1 MSQTIA
7 NLKNAANNLVIAPAT
22 PDRDARLNQGNQKG
36 SVLSTFVPTGL
47 GMFGSPYSVAD
58 ALKGPPQIGVKAG
71 DSMSDVVDAV
81 AGVAYYIDQIGFG
94 ESSNPLTDNPTMNLK
109 PLGVN
114 YFMETGTTC
123 SNGAQMWEYM
133 QGITEGNAFGDH
145 MKDVMKE
152 MGLPGL
158 RGLAPGMIEDAERA
172 LNPEPLMKAL
182 FGSGYPRC
190 KEVTMQVGDALGKI
204 KGPDGTPWIA
214 DPDTAF
220 QQDGLYYQKRWVYD
234 SDMSHDQWNNDK
246 KTMDFNGDP
255 LKKSKEKFQG
265 YITHPASMI
274 TVGVLC
280 LLAYAYVMKKR

>member
-1 MSQTIA
+1 MSQYLA
-7 NLKNAANNLVIAPAT
+7 DLKNTANNLVTGTAT

-36 SVLSTFVPTGL
+36 SVLATFVPTGM
-47 GMFGSPYSVAD
+47 GMFGSPYSPAD
-58 ALKGPPQIGVKAG
+58 ALKAPPQIGVKAG

-133 QGITEGNAFGDH
+133 QGITEVNAFGDH

-190 KEVTMQVGDALGKI
+190 KEVTMQVGDALGNI

-214 DPDTAF
+214 DPDSAF

-234 SDMSHDQWNNDK
+234 SDMSRDEWNRDK
-246 KTMDFNGDP
+246 KTMDFDGKP
-255 LKKSKEKFQG
+255 LSTEKFQG

-280 LLAYAYVMKKR
+280 LLAFTFVMKKR

>member
-1 MSQTIA
+1 MSQSLA
-7 NLKNAANNLVIAPAT
+7 NLKNAANNLVTGTAT
-22 PDRDARLNQGNQKG
+22 PDRDARLHQGNQKG
-36 SVLSTFVPTGL
+36 GVLSTFVPTGM
-47 GMFGSPYSVAD
+47 GMFGSPYSPAD
-58 ALKGPPQIGVKAG
+58 ALKAPPQIGVKAG

-190 KEVTMQVGDALGKI
+190 KEVTMQVGDALGNI

-214 DPDTAF
+214 DPDSAF
-220 QQDGLYYQKRWVYD
+220 QQDDGLYYQKRWVYD
-234 SDMSHDQWNNDK
+234 SDMSRDEWNRDK
-246 KTMDFNGDP
+246 KTMDFDGKP
-255 LKKSKEKFQG
+255 LSTEKFQG

>member
-1 MSQTIA
+1 MSQYLA
-7 NLKNAANNLVIAPAT
+7 DLKNTANNLVAGTAT

-36 SVLSTFVPTGL
+36 SVLATFVPTGM
-47 GMFGSPYSVAD
+47 GMFGSPYSPAD
-58 ALKGPPQIGVKAG
+58 ALKAPPQIGVKAG

-190 KEVTMQVGDALGKI
+190 KEVTMQVGDALGNI

-214 DPDTAF
+214 DPDSAF

-234 SDMSHDQWNNDK
+234 SDMSRDEWNRDK
-246 KTMDFNGDP
+246 KTMDFDGKP
-255 LKKSKEKFQG
+255 LSTEKFQG

-280 LLAYAYVMKKR
+280 LLAFTFVMKKR

>member
-1 MSQTIA
+1 MSQYLT
-7 NLKNAANNLVIAPAT
+7 NLKNQANNLVKGPSK
-22 PDRDARLNQGNQKG
+22 PDALHQGNQKG
-36 SVLSTFVPTGL
+36 GVLSTLVPTGM
-47 GMFGSPYSVAD
+47 GMFGSPYSAAD
-58 ALKGPPQIGVKAG
+58 ALKGPPQIGVRAG

-94 ESSNPLTDNPTMNLK
+94 ESSNPLTNNPTMDLK

-114 YFMETGTTC
+114 YFMETGIKC

-133 QGITEGNAFGDH
+133 RGITEGNAFGEH
-145 MKDVMKE
+145 IKEVMSE

-182 FGSGYPRC
+182 FGSGYSLC
-190 KEVTMQVGDALGKI
+190 EEVTLPVGDARGKI
-204 KGPDGTPWIA
+204 YGDDGTPWIA
-214 DPDTAF
+214 NPETAF
-220 QQDGLYYQKRWVYD
+220 QQDGQTVQKRWVYKKD
-234 SDMSHDQWNNDK
+234 LTREQWNNSA
-246 KTMDFNGDP
+246 KTMDFDGNP
-255 LKKSKEKFQG
+255 LNSNERFQG

-280 LLAYAYVMKKR
+280 LLAYTYVMKKR

>member
-1 MSQTIA
+1 MSKSLA
-7 NLKNAANNLVIAPAT
+7 DLKSVANNSVTGTAKPNALE
-22 PDRDARLNQGNQKG
+22 QGNQKG
-36 SVLSTFVPTGL
+36 GILSTFVPTGM
-47 GMFGSPYSVAD
+47 GMFGSPYSAAD

-94 ESSNPLTDNPTMNLK
+94 ESSNPLTNNSTMDLK

-114 YFMETGTTC
+114 YFMETGIKC

-133 QGITEGNAFGDH
+133 RGITEGNAFGEH
-145 MKDVMKE
+145 MKTVMHE

-158 RGLAPGMIEDAERA
+158 KGLAPGMIEDAERA

-182 FGSGYPRC
+182 FGSGYSEC
-190 KEVTMQVGDALGKI
+190 QEVTLPVGDARGQI
-204 KGPDGTPWIA
+204 YGDDGTPWIA
-214 DPDTAF
+214 NPKTAF
-220 QQDGLYYQKRWVYD
+220 IQDGQRVQKRWVYKND
-234 SDMSHDQWNNDK
+234 LSRDQWNNTK

-255 LKKSKEKFQG
+255 VTSDKFQG

-280 LLAYAYVMKKR
+280 LLAYAFVMKKR

>member
-1 MSQTIA
+1 MLT
-7 NLKNAANNLVIAPAT
+7 NLKNRANNLVKSPDT
-22 PDRDARLNQGNQKG
+22 PDRNDRLQQGNQKG
-36 SVLSTFVPTGL
+36 GVLSTMVPTGL

-94 ESSNPLTDNPTMNLK
+94 ESSNPLTNNSTMDLK

-114 YFMETGTTC
+114 YFMETGVTC

-133 QGITEGNAFGDH
+133 RGITEGNAFGDH
-145 MKDVMKE
+145 MKDVMHD

-182 FGSGYPRC
+182 FGSGYSQC
-190 KEVTMQVGDALGKI
+190 KEVTMQVGDARGNI
-204 KGPDGTPWIA
+204 KGDDGTSWIA

-220 QQDGLYYQKRWVYD
+220 KQDDGLYYQKRWVYE
-234 SDMSHDQWNNDK
+234 SDMTKDQWNNTK
-246 KTMDFNGDP
+246 KTMNFNGKP
-255 LKKSKEKFQG
+255 LTSKETFQG

-280 LLAYAYVMKKR
+280 LIAYAYVMKKR

>member
-1 MSQTIA
+1 
-7 NLKNAANNLVIAPAT
+7 
-22 PDRDARLNQGNQKG
+22 
-36 SVLSTFVPTGL
+36 
-47 GMFGSPYSVAD
+47 MFGSPYSVAD

-190 KEVTMQVGDALGKI
+190 KEVTMQVGDALGNI

-214 DPDTAF
+214 DPNTAF
-220 QQDGLYYQKRWVYD
+220 QQDDGLYYQKRWVYD
-234 SDMSHDQWNNDK
+234 SDMSHDEWTNDK
-246 KTMDFNGDP
+246 KTMDFNGD
-255 LKKSKEKFQG
+255 LLKSKEKFQG

>member
-1 MSQTIA
+1 MSQYLT
-7 NLKNAANNLVIAPAT
+7 NLENEANNLVKGSAK
-22 PDRDARLNQGNQKG
+22 PDGLHQGNQVG
-36 SVLSTFVPTGL
+36 GVLSTLVPSGM

-58 ALKGPPQIGVKAG
+58 AVKGPPQIGVKAG

-94 ESSNPLTDNPTMNLK
+94 ESSNPLTNNPTMDLR

-114 YFMETGTTC
+114 YFMETGITC

-133 QGITEGNAFGDH
+133 RGITEGNAFGDH
-145 MKDVMKE
+145 MKDVMHE

-182 FGSGYPRC
+182 FGSGYPQC
-190 KEVTMQVGDALGKI
+190 KEVTLPVGDSWGRIAGD
-204 KGPDGTPWIA
+204 DGTSWIA
-214 DPDTAF
+214 NPETAF
-220 QQDGLYYQKRWVYD
+220 QQDDGLYYQKRWVYD
-234 SDMSHDQWNNDK
+234 KDLSRDQWDNTA
-246 KTMDFNGDP
+246 KTMNFDGDP
-255 LKKSKEKFQG
+255 RKPKEKFQG

-280 LLAYAYVMKKR
+280 LLAFTFVMKKR

>member
-1 MSQTIA
+1 MSQILT
-7 NLKNAANNLVIAPAT
+7 NLKNEANNSVKGPAT
-22 PDRDARLNQGNQKG
+22 TDGLHQGNQKG
-36 SVLSTFVPTGL
+36 PVLGTLVPTGL
-47 GMFGSPYSVAD
+47 GMFGSPYSSAD

-71 DSMSDVVDAV
+71 DSISDVVDAV

-94 ESSNPLTDNPTMNLK
+94 ESSNPLTNNPTMDLK

-114 YFMETGTTC
+114 YFMETGVKC

-182 FGSGYPRC
+182 FGSGYAQC
-190 KEVTMQVGDALGKI
+190 KEVTMKVGDARGKI
-204 KGPDGTPWIA
+204 YGDDGTPWIA
-214 DPDTAF
+214 NPKTAF
-220 QQDGLYYQKRWVYD
+220 QQDDGLYYQKRWVYD
-234 SDMSHDQWNNDK
+234 KDLTRDQWDNSA
-246 KTMDFNGDP
+246 KTMDFDGKP
-255 LKKSKEKFQG
+255 LKSKETFQG

-280 LLAYAYVMKKR
+280 LLAFTFVMKKR

>member
-1 MSQTIA
+1 MSQYLT
-7 NLKNAANNLVIAPAT
+7 NLENEANNLVKGPAK
-22 PDRDARLNQGNQKG
+22 PDGLHQGNQVG
-36 SVLSTFVPTGL
+36 GVLSTLVPSGM

-94 ESSNPLTDNPTMNLK
+94 ESSNPLTNNPTMDLH

-114 YFMETGTTC
+114 YFMETGITC

-133 QGITEGNAFGDH
+133 KGITEGNAFGDH
-145 MKDVMKE
+145 MKDVMHE
-152 MGLPGL
+152 MGLPAL
-158 RGLAPGMIEDAERA
+158 KGLAPGMIEDAERA

-182 FGSGYPRC
+182 FGSGYPQC
-190 KEVTMQVGDALGKI
+190 KEVTMQVGDARGNI
-204 KGPDGTPWIA
+204 KGDDGTPWIA
-214 DPDTAF
+214 DPNTAF
-220 QQDGLYYQKRWVYD
+220 QQDDGLYYQKRWVYD
-234 SDMSHDQWNNDK
+234 KDLSRDQWDNTA
-246 KTMDFNGDP
+246 KTMNFDGKP
-255 LKKSKEKFQG
+255 RKSKEQFQG

-280 LLAYAYVMKKR
+280 MLAYAFVMKKR